1 MYKFSETQFYLLI
14 ILVQL
19 VMLGFTS
26 ALREAGGKSSH
37 TESKWMLV
45 KKETFTSFSRKS
57 GNLWPAQ
64 WKWQFDKLAIVSS
77 RNHNWKKIKHPM
89 RIMDIIFYFGVT
101 TDLLILVKRDLKTL
115 GGDFIPFS
123 GADLGGGCRGC
134 APPPPPPPGTG
145 GGGGGAPPPPP
156 PDDLRFSNTTGI
168 LQKKLCGLLVL
179 K

>member
-45 KKETFTSFSRKS
+45 EKETFTSFSRKS

-64 WKWQFDKLAIVSS
+64 WNWQFDKLAILSS

-115 GGDFIPFS
+115 GGDFIPFLIS
-123 GADLGGGCRGC
+123 HASKFELKPVPVFVTAVCRERESC
-134 APPPPPPPGTG
+134 
-145 GGGGGAPPPPP
+145 
-156 PDDLRFSNTTGI
+156 LRF
-168 LQKKLCGLLVL
+168 
-179 K
+179 